1 MDIQGLKD
9 KILQLAIQGKLVE
22 QDKNDEPASVLLERI
37 KEERDKLVKEGK
49 IRKPKDLPSIEEKE
63 KPFEIPE
70 GWEWVRLGEAFLS
83 INNGANIKQHPSKG
97 GYPIT
102 RIETIA
108 DSYIDRE
115 RMGYGDIYEIEG
127 FDKYILKNG
136 DILMSHINSVKH
148 LGKTAYYEKRDDEII
163 IHGMNLLCLRSSKEA
178 LNYKYANYFFNSL
191 TFKDSIQDI
200 IKRAVNQASIN
211 ITNLSKKILP
221 LPPLAEQ
228 KRIVEKVDM
237 IMNMLD
243 ELENEIVINI

>member
-1 MDIQGLKD
+1 
-9 KILQLAIQGKLVE
+9 
-22 QDKNDEPASVLLERI
+22 
-37 KEERDKLVKEGK
+37 
-49 IRKPKDLPSIEEKE
+49 
-63 KPFEIPE
+63 
-70 GWEWVRLGEAFLS
+70 
-83 INNGANIKQHPSKG
+83 
-97 GYPIT
+97 
-102 RIETIA
+102 
-108 DSYIDRE
+108 
-115 RMGYGDIYEIEG
+115 MGYGDIYEIEG

-228 KRIVEKVDM
+228 KRIVEKVDE